1 MCNHKEWRALQRAL
15 DASRSLMS
23 FCIHAFRE
31 IHLLPPFM
39 EHLALN
45 KTLVNLNIVI
55 SPLDNE
61 YFGESRGQVVYLLCA
76 ILHLVSV

>member
-1 MCNHKEWRALQRAL
+1 M

-23 FCIHAFRE
+23 FHINVYNE
-31 IHLLPPFM
+31 IHLPDSFI

-45 KTLVNLNIVI
+45 KTLVNLKIVNILHD
-55 SPLDNE
+55 SE
-61 YFGESRGQVVYLLCA
+61 YSGESRGQVVYLLCA